1 MVTAVSFIPSSI
13 NSILSLLIAVK
24 NLEREIKWFVSIQV
38 KFRHK
43 GIEGWT
49 KKNGSTVLI
58 HLYFLKVSS
67 CNSL

>member
-49 KKNGSTVLI
+49 KKMVPQ
-58 HLYFLKVSS
+58 F
-67 CNSL
+67 

>member
-49 KKNGSTVLI
+49 KKILI